1 MDSPESARPT
11 DGNLQALAPDELDA
25 DIQSLRKHLPT
36 LEAVERRRS
45 HLWIV
50 ASLLLVAASAMVF
63 ILLFVPDAPSLLP
76 ESNALRAGTGVI
88 SAAFLLYVFDQERRM
103 RILSRALVEER
114 VLSSVLNERV
124 RDLATLSRVGQV
136 VNSVLTTDE
145 VLHIILRGARELTG
159 AITGSV
165 MLVDQ
170 DTDELVVEVA
180 TGENAAPHGARQ
192 PLHAGVA
199 GRVAETREPILITG
213 EVAADQV
220 RERLPRRRA
229 GGSSVISPML
239 VNEDLIGVLALERKV
254 GAADFTQ
261 WELRAVSLFANHAAT
276 AVINAQRYESE
287 RENVSRLADMI
298 ERRSEFVATLVHDL
312 KAPLTAILGYTKLL
326 STKAE
331 VLGEQ
336 GRSNAVERIETSS
349 QDLLHMVNDVLRSAS
364 FEAAEPVRTEPIK
377 LVPFL
382 HDLVESIQTMAAA
395 RDGQPRAI
403 RVHAPDGISIQ
414 SDPSALRSVLQ
425 NLLENAV
432 KYSPPGAPIELGVRA
447 EDDALQFSVRDHG
460 RGIPP
465 EEQEVIFERFR
476 RRKPGEAAEGVG
488 LGLYIVRS
496 LVQAQGGDIAIEST
510 PGEGSTF
517 RVTIPERR
525 AGGPETAA
533 KAEAPPPP
541 PPPSMDS
548 SRSGSVPPPPP
559 PPPATVPAPPG
570 ASGP

>member
-1 MDSPESARPT
+1 MDT
-11 DGNLQALAPDELDA
+11 DETTQEGVGSLQSLAPEELDA
-25 DIQSLRKHLPT
+25 DIQALRKRLPT
-36 LEAVERRRS
+36 LEAVERRRG
-45 HLWIV
+45 HLWVV
-50 ASLLLVAASAMVF
+50 AAVLLVSVSAMVF
-63 ILLFVPDAPSLLP
+63 ILMFVPDASSLLP
-76 ESNALRAGTGVI
+76 ESNMLRAGAALI
-88 SAAFLLYVFDQERRM
+88 SLTFILYVSDQERRM
-103 RILSRALVEER
+103 RVLTRALVEER

-159 AITGSV
+159 AVTGSV
-165 MLVDQ
+165 MLVDT

-199 GRVAETREPILITG
+199 GRVAETREPVLITG
-213 EVAADQV
+213 EIRDDQV
-220 RERLPRRRA
+220 TERLPRRRK
-229 GGSSVISPML
+229 GGSSIIAPML
-239 VNEDLIGVLALERKV
+239 VNEELIGVIALEREH
-254 GAADFTQ
+254 GAEDFTQ

-276 AVINAQRYESE
+276 AVINAKRYESE

-326 STKAE
+326 STRGDA
-331 VLGEQ
+331 LGEE
-336 GRSNAVERIETSS
+336 GRRNAVSRIATSS
-349 QDLLHMVNDVLRSAS
+349 QDLLQMVNDVLRSAS

-403 RVHAPDGISIQ
+403 RVRAPEGVTVR

-432 KYSPPGAPIELGVRA
+432 KYSP
-447 EDDALQFSVRDHG
+447 
-460 RGIPP
+460 
-465 EEQEVIFERFR
+465 
-476 RRKPGEAAEGVG
+476 AAH
-488 LGLYIVRS
+488 R
-496 LVQAQGGDIAIEST
+496 T
-510 PGEGSTF
+510 C
-517 RVTIPERR
+517 RR
-525 AGGPETAA
+525 ATRR
-533 KAEAPPPP
+533 
-541 PPPSMDS
+541 SS
-548 SRSGSVPPPPP
+548 SR
-559 PPPATVPAPPG
+559 
-570 ASGP
+570 

>member
-1 MDSPESARPT
+1 MDSNETAQQPGGS
-11 DGNLQALAPDELDA
+11 LQALAPDELDA
-25 DIQSLRKHLPT
+25 DVQALRKHLPT

-50 ASLLLVAASAMVF
+50 ASLLLVAVSAMVM
-63 ILLFVPDAPSLLP
+63 ILLFVPDASSLLP
-76 ESNALRAGTGVI
+76 ESNVLRAGAALI
-88 SAAFLLYVFDQERRM
+88 SLTFILYVSDQERRM
-103 RILSRALVEER
+103 RILARALVEER

-159 AITGSV
+159 AVTGSV
-165 MLVDQ
+165 MLVDE
-170 DTDELVVEVA
+170 DTDELVVEVS
-180 TGENAAPHGARQ
+180 TGENAAPNGARQ

-199 GRVAETREPILITG
+199 GRVAETREPLLITG
-213 EVAADQV
+213 DVAEDQI
-220 RERLPRRRA
+220 RDRLPRRRT

-239 VNEDLIGVLALERKV
+239 VNEELIGVLALERKK
-254 GAADFTQ
+254 GAEDFTQ

-326 STKAE
+326 STKSEA
-331 VLGEQ
+331 LGEQ
-336 GRSNAVERIETSS
+336 GRTNAVERIETSS

-432 KYSPPGAPIELGVRA
+432 KYSPPGSPIELEVRA
-447 EDDALQFSVRDHG
+447 ADDALQFAVRDHG
-460 RGIPP
+460 RGIPL

-476 RRKPGEAAEGVG
+476 RRKPGEAIEGVG

-525 AGGPETAA
+525 AAEAETA
-533 KAEAPPPP
+533 APPPP
-541 PPPSMDS
+541 PPTGYGYDS
-548 SRSGSVPPPPP
+548 DGVLPPPPP
-559 PPPATVPAPPG
+559 PVPTTNG
-570 ASGP
+570 S